1 MAEPPTDSQRGCLW
15 RIPAAEVPLSELSGT
30 VLCKR
35 SPTQTGGGGGGCVF
49 WGFGEIRNSLV
60 VYFFQISLIK
70 ASAGSDGQASL
81 IDFTTGQIVP

>member
-15 RIPAAEVPLSELSGT
+15 RIPAEEVPLSELSGT

-35 SPTQTGGGGGGCVF
+35 SPTKTGGEVEAAYFG
-49 WGFGEIRNSLV
+49 GFGEIRNSLV

-70 ASAGSDGQASL
+70 ASAGSD
-81 IDFTTGQIVP
+81 